1 MPVRGR
7 VSSRASGDAMTEPAL
22 DIREFGA
29 VPDSPSDASEA
40 IGAALKAL
48 KEQGGGTLRVPA
60 GTFLT
65 GPIELFD
72 DLTLLLEKDAR
83 LLFADDPE
91 RYPPVRTRWEGLTCW
106 AMHPLVFARGAK
118 RVAIR
123 GEGALDGNGA
133 AWWSAHRAKQVSGQA
148 RPVTAAE
155 KRLGSL
161 NGAGDQPSG
170 GGGRQTQFLRPP
182 LVQFLSCE
190 EVLIEGILLT
200 NSPFWTL
207 HPVFT
212 KRMRI
217 EGVRI
222 VNPADAP
229 NTDGIDVDSC
239 VDVSILNTLVD
250 VGDDCIALKSGAG
263 SAGVA
268 EARPTSGVKIEGC
281 SFLNGHG
288 GVVIGSET
296 AGGIEDVE
304 VKGCRFSGSDRG
316 IRIKS
321 RRGRGGVVQNLS
333 FSNLFMEGV
342 LAPITIN
349 LYYNCG
355 AKADEAER
363 LFSTAAQPFDALTPS
378 FRDIRISELTAKGC
392 RASAGF
398 VVGLPESKIKGL
410 VLKDCS
416 IDLAD
421 EGLLPVKA
429 SEMYQGLPEI
439 QERGMRLRNVECS
452 LERVRVG
459 NCSGEALVVEEG
471 CELKTAR
478 S

>member
-1 MPVRGR
+1 
-7 VSSRASGDAMTEPAL
+7 VSATLLLKKAGKGL
-22 DIREFGA
+22 LVDIREFGA
-29 VPDSPSDASEA
+29 MPDGLSDASQA
-40 IGAALKAL
+40 IGAALAAL
-48 KEQGGGTLRVPA
+48 KAKGGGTLRVPA

-65 GPIELFD
+65 GPLELSD
-72 DLTLLLEKDAR
+72 NLTLLLEKDAR
-83 LLFADDPE
+83 LLFVDDPE
-91 RYPPVRTRWEGLTCW
+91 RYPPVRTRWEGSSCW
-106 AMHPLVFARGAK
+106 AMHPLVLARGAK
-118 RVAIR
+118 GVAIR
-123 GEGALDGNGA
+123 GEGTLDGNGA
-133 AWWSAHRAKQVSGQA
+133 AWWSAHRAKQASGQA
-148 RPVTAAE
+148 GAVTAAE
-155 KRLGSL
+155 ERLGSL
-161 NGAGDQPSG
+161 NGSGDQPSG

-190 EVLIEGILLT
+190 DVLVEGILLT

-212 KRMRI
+212 DRMRI
-217 EGVRI
+217 ENVRI
-222 VNPADAP
+222 ANPADAP

-239 VDVSILNTLVD
+239 AGVSIRNTLVD

-268 EARPTSGVKIEGC
+268 EARPTSGVRIEGC

-304 VKGCRFSGSDRG
+304 VKDCRFSGSDRG

-355 AKADEAER
+355 AKADEAQR
-363 LFSTAAQPFDALTPS
+363 LFSTAAQPFDALTPQ
-378 FRDIRISELTAKGC
+378 FRNIRISNLTAKGC

-398 VVGLPESKIKGL
+398 VVGLPESKIRGL

-421 EGLLPVKA
+421 EGLLPAKA

-439 QERGMRLRNVECS
+439 QERGLRLRNVECS
-452 LERVRVG
+452 MERLRVG
-459 NCSGEALVVEEG
+459 NCPGEGLVVEEG
-471 CELKTAR
+471 CELKRAG

>member
-1 MPVRGR
+1 ME
-7 VSSRASGDAMTEPAL
+7 SAI
-22 DIREFGA
+22 DIQEFGA
-29 VPDSPSDASEA
+29 RAGGLSDASAA
-40 IGAALKAL
+40 IGAAIGKLKAR
-48 KEQGGGTLRVPA
+48 GGGTLLVPA
-60 GTFLT
+60 GIFLT
-65 GPIELFD
+65 GPIELFSGI
-72 DLTLLLEKDAR
+72 TLILEKDAK
-83 LLFADDPE
+83 LLFVDDPE
-91 RYPPVRTRWEGLTCW
+91 RYPPVRTRWEGLSCW
-106 AMHPLVFARGAK
+106 AMRPLVFAQDAK
-118 RVAIR
+118 NVAIR
-123 GEGALDGNGA
+123 GEGTLDGNGA
-133 AWWSAHRAKQVSGQA
+133 SWWAAHKAKKASGQA
-148 RPVTAAE
+148 GPVTPSE

-161 NGAGDQPSG
+161 NGASDDQPSG

-190 EVLIEGILLT
+190 DVFIEGISMV

-212 KRMRI
+212 DRLRI
-217 EGVRI
+217 VDVRI

-239 VDVSILNTLVD
+239 VDVSISGTLVD
-250 VGDDCIALKSGAG
+250 VGDDCVALKSGSGPAG
-263 SAGVA
+263 LA
-268 EARPTSGVKIEGC
+268 EARPTRGVSIKNC

-296 AGGIEDVE
+296 AGGVEDVE
-304 VKGCRFSGSDRG
+304 VSGCRFSGSDRG

-321 RRGRGGVVQNLS
+321 RRGRGGLVQNLG
-333 FSNLFMEGV
+333 FSGLEMEGV

-355 AKADEAER
+355 ARADEAAR
-363 LFSTAAQPFDALTPS
+363 LFSVLPQPVDVLTPK
-378 FRDIRISELTAKGC
+378 FRNIRISGLTAKGC

-398 VVGLPESKIKGL
+398 VVGLPESKIEGL

-421 EGLLPVKA
+421 EGLLPPKF

-439 QERGMRLRNVECS
+439 QERGMRLRNVECT
-452 LERVRVG
+452 LEEVRLG
-459 NCSGEALVVEEG
+459 NFPGEGLVVEEG
-471 CELKTAR
+471 CELKIKR